1 MVTLFTSVYG
11 EIICNVCATRD
22 KRDPIR
28 VENIIN
34 TNTLITPSRGVRTI
48 TALGTNIHIVIRG
61 VRMQAIMGKA
71 IKHVLELGR
80 SSAAQNANGAMRNNV
95 IGVPLAVRI
104 DTEKDAS
111 MSAMLFD

>member
-1 MVTLFTSVYG
+1 M
-11 EIICNVCATRD
+11 R
-22 KRDPIR
+22 
-28 VENIIN
+28 
-34 TNTLITPSRGVRTI
+34 
-48 TALGTNIHIVIRG
+48 
-61 VRMQAIMGKA
+61 AIMGKA